1 MVHLLQLMTL
11 WGHVTITQ
19 RPPSISGLT
28 LAVGLDK
35 CTSWIHHYS
44 VTHGIFSSLNTL
56 WALPVPPPHP
66 HNCIHSCVFSGRNR
80 AGIPESAAFSR
91 WLLSHR
97 NTHFRFLHDFSPCD
111 GSFFFG
117 AAITFY
123 CLDGPQFIQS
133 PTEGHLAAFVLAIR
147 SETAISICV
156 QVSVWT

>member
-56 WALPVPPPHP
+56 WALPVPPPHAP
-66 HNCIHSCVFSGRNR
+66 TTVSTVVYFPEGTELESQSLLPFLAGFFHIETRISGSSMTFHRAMAHFFS
-80 AGIPESAAFSR
+80 
-91 WLLSHR
+91 
-97 NTHFRFLHDFSPCD
+97 
-111 GSFFFG
+111 
-117 AAITFY
+117 
-123 CLDGPQFIQS
+123 
-133 PTEGHLAAFVLAIR
+133 VL
-147 SETAISICV
+147 
-156 QVSVWT
+156 Q